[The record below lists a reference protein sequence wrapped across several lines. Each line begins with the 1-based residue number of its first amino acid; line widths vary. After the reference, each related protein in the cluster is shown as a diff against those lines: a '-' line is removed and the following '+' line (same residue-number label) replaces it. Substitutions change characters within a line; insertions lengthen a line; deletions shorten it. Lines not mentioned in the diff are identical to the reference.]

1 MEEEPHEVS
10 FTSKSGPTFEAS
22 LYEPSFSEEKSESP
36 REKLNEFLASRD
48 ISPIRHSLDKPWI
61 EASERTKRHY
71 TRKARQTV
79 NACLNEIAPED
90 SEMLLSSLVKSKL
103 EENTIDSSLMEC
115 LTECYNNA
123 THWSTRRQ
131 ILSIMADK
139 LTFKDLQRWIP
150 SLSRYRFNIARHH
163 LLLHGRGSK
172 VPSVKNTRMCIA
184 PEKLDHFLAFI
195 TSTHIIQDIPFGEK
209 TLKLSSN
216 AEIKVPNVVRSLIP
230 EHIVLQ
236 YLGYCKDVGF
246 TPMSRST
253 LCKVLS
259 VCSASTRK
267 SLQGLDYVSAAGAK
281 AFDEL
286 EKVVDKLGDD
296 YGKGFTWAKVQK
308 EKLQLAKR
316 YLKGDYKVRVFHE
329 CISFS
334 LTEEKYQSYLVT
346 PKVDVTRGNFPFN
359 QELRDFRKGGK
370 WYGNIIGK
378 CSKTRKLLNF
388 QNAN

>member
-10 FTSKSGPTFEAS
+10 FASKAGPTFEAS
-22 LYEPSFSEEKSESP
+22 LYEPSFSEEKRQSP
-36 REKLNEFLASRD
+36 REKLNDFLASRD

-79 NACLNEIAPED
+79 IACLNEIAPED

-103 EENTIDSSLMEC
+103 EESTIDSSLMEC

-150 SLSRYRFNIARHH
+150 NLSRYRFNIARHH

-172 VPSVKNTRMCIA
+172 VPTAKCTRMCIA
-184 PEKLDHFLAFI
+184 PEKLDHFLEFI
-195 TSTHIIQDIPFGEK
+195 TSTYIIQDLPFGEK

-216 AEIKVPNVVRSLIP
+216 AELKVPNVVRSLIP
-230 EHIVLQ
+230 EQIVQQ
-236 YLGYCKDVGF
+236 YLGYCRDVSF

-267 SLQGLDYVSAAGAK
+267 SLQGLDYVSTAGVK

-296 YGKGFTWAKVQK
+296 YGKGFTWAKLQK

-316 YLKGDYKVRVFHE
+316 CLKSDYKVRVFCA
-329 CISFS
+329 CISIF
-334 LTEEKYQSYLVT
+334 TIEKYESYLAT
-346 PKVDVTRGNFPFN
+346 PKVDET
-359 QELRDFRKGGK
+359 
-370 WYGNIIGK
+370 
-378 CSKTRKLLNF
+378 
-388 QNAN
+388 

>member
-1 MEEEPHEVS
+1 
-10 FTSKSGPTFEAS
+10 
-22 LYEPSFSEEKSESP
+22 
-36 REKLNEFLASRD
+36 
-48 ISPIRHSLDKPWI
+48 
-61 EASERTKRHY
+61 
-71 TRKARQTV
+71 
-79 NACLNEIAPED
+79 
-90 SEMLLSSLVKSKL
+90 MLLSSLVKSKL

-150 SLSRYRFNIARHH
+150 NLSRYRFNIARHH

-172 VPSVKNTRMCIA
+172 VPSVKNTRMYIA

-195 TSTHIIQDIPFGEK
+195 TSTHIIQDLPFGEK

-236 YLGYCKDVGF
+236 YLGYCKYVGF

-329 CISFS
+329 CIS
-334 LTEEKYQSYLVT
+334 LV
-346 PKVDVTRGNFPFN
+346 
-359 QELRDFRKGGK
+359 
-370 WYGNIIGK
+370 
-378 CSKTRKLLNF
+378 
-388 QNAN
+388 